1 MEPDVKEVLT
11 REFAEILEQMAF
23 LFADPVTADEL
34 PPLTEP
40 PVRVS
45 MSFTGPFNGSMIM
58 ALPEPMCPV
67 VAANLL
73 GIEPEDAADKSKA
86 EDAVKELL
94 NVACGHVLTAI
105 AGTKPVFALSP
116 PVVDSIDTDTWDSLV
131 ASENTALV
139 VVEENPVLL
148 HLERSDS

>member
-1 MEPDVKEVLT
+1 M
-11 REFAEILEQMAF
+11 REFAGILEQMAF
-23 LFADPVTADEL
+23 LFADPVSADEM
-34 PPLTEP
+34 PPLTDP
-40 PVRVS
+40 AVRVS
-45 MSFTGPFNGSMIM
+45 MGFTGPFSGRMIM

-105 AGTKPVFALSP
+105 AGPKPVFALSP
-116 PVVDSIDTDTWDSLV
+116 PIVEPLDNDGWEALV
-131 ASENTALV
+131 SSESTALV
-139 VVEENPVLL
+139 VVEEFPVLL
-148 HLERSDS
+148 HLERSDA